1 MEPEQPPQQSME
13 TIQYEQI
20 HSAVAAEF
28 NIEEG
33 FIEYNTPTFYI
44 SSKPDLKQAFM
55 RLYKQLDSKQLVP
68 ILRRRENRLLL
79 QVVPK
84 PAIRPNRPTINIVLL
99 LATIGTT
106 LITGYVLS
114 ETLPNPLEGAIFFSG
129 ALMSILVAHEMG
141 HKLTANMHNVEAT
154 YPYFIPG
161 IPPFFPTFG
170 AVIQQKSLPPNKDA
184 LFDLGMSGPVLGF
197 LITIVVTIIGISM
210 STISTPSELPQGVF
224 PPPLLLEFLVNALLT
239 IPPVSAPS
247 FVVIELHPLAFA
259 GYIGMVVTMLN
270 LIPVGQLDGGH
281 VAHVLLGERSRN
293 VLSVVSI
300 IALFF
305 ISWPMAFIA
314 FLVSRVRHPPP
325 LDDVSQLSGSRK
337 LATLV
342 LVAIFILCLAPIL
355 PII

>member
-1 MEPEQPPQQSME
+1 MEPEQPQQPIE
-13 TIQYEQI
+13 TFQYEQI

-33 FIEYNTPTFYI
+33 FIEYNTPTFYV

-55 RLYKQLDSKQLVP
+55 RLYTQLDSKQLVP
-68 ILRRRENRLLL
+68 ILRRRENRLML
-79 QVVPK
+79 QVAPK
-84 PAIRPNRPTINIVLL
+84 PPIKPNRPIINIVLL

-106 LITGYVLS
+106 LITGYLLS
-114 ETLPNPLEGAIFFSG
+114 DTLPNPLQGAIFFSG
-129 ALMSILVAHEMG
+129 ALMSIMVAHEMG
-141 HKLTANMHNVEAT
+141 HKFTANRHKVKAT

-161 IPPFFPTFG
+161 IPPFPTFG
-170 AVIQQKSLPPNKDA
+170 AIIQQKSLPPNKDA

-197 LITIVVTIIGISM
+197 LITMVVTIIGIPM
-210 STISTPSELPQGVF
+210 STISMPPEMPLGVF
-224 PPPLLLEFLVNALLT
+224 QPPLLLEFLVNALLT
-239 IPPVSAPS
+239 IPPVSTPDL
-247 FVVIELHPLAFA
+247 VVIELHPLAFA

-281 VAHVLLGERSRN
+281 VAHVLLGERARTI
-293 VLSVVSI
+293 LSTVSL
-300 IALFF
+300 IALLF

-314 FLVSRVRHPPP
+314 FFISRVRHPPP

-337 LATLV
+337 LAALV

>member
-1 MEPEQPPQQSME
+1 MQPEQPQQPME
-13 TIQYEQI
+13 TFQYEHI

-33 FIEYNTPTFYI
+33 FIEYNTPTFYV
-44 SSKPDLKQAFM
+44 SSKPDMKQAFM
-55 RLYKQLDSKQLVP
+55 RLYEQLDSKQLVP
-68 ILRRRENRLLL
+68 VLRRRENRLIL

-84 PAIRPNRPTINIVLL
+84 PPIKPNRPTINLVLL

-106 LITGYVLS
+106 LITGYLLS
-114 ETLPNPLEGAIFFSG
+114 DGLPNPLEGAIFFSG
-129 ALMSILVAHEMG
+129 ALMSILIAHEMG
-141 HKLTANMHNVEAT
+141 HKFTANRHKVEAT

-161 IPPFFPTFG
+161 IPPFPTFG

-197 LITIVVTIIGISM
+197 IITIVVTIIGISM
-210 STISTPSELPQGVF
+210 STISTPEELPLGVF
-224 PPPLLLEFLVNALLT
+224 QPPLLLEFLVNALLT
-239 IPPVSAPS
+239 MPPVTGSS
-247 FVVIELHPLAFA
+247 LVVIELHPLAFA

-281 VAHVLLGERSRN
+281 VAHVLLGERARSI
-293 VLSVVSI
+293 LSAISI
-300 IALFF
+300 IALLF

-314 FLVSRVRHPPP
+314 FFISRVRHPPP

-337 LATLV
+337 LATLL

>member
-1 MEPEQPPQQSME
+1 MEPEQPPQQPTE

-33 FIEYNTPTFYI
+33 FIEYDTPTFYV

-68 ILRRRENRLLL
+68 ILRRRENRLML

-84 PAIRPNRPTINIVLL
+84 PPVKPNRPIINIVLL

-106 LITGYVLS
+106 LITGYMVS
-114 ETLPNPLEGAIFFSG
+114 ETLSNPLEGAVLFSA
-129 ALMSILVAHEMG
+129 ALMSILIAHEMG
-141 HKLTANMHNVEAT
+141 HKLAANRHKVEAT

-161 IPPFFPTFG
+161 IPPFPTFG
-170 AVIQQKSLPPNKDA
+170 AVIQQKSLPPNRDA

-197 LITIVVTIIGISM
+197 LITIVVTIIGIPM
-210 STISTPSELPQGVF
+210 SNITTPPELPFGVF
-224 PPPLLLEFLVNALLT
+224 QPPLLLEFLVNALLT
-239 IPPVSAPS
+239 LPPATAPN
-247 FVVIELHPLAFA
+247 FVVIDLHPLALA

-281 VAHVLLGERSRN
+281 IAHVLLGERART
-293 VLSVVSI
+293 VLSAVSI
-300 IALFF
+300 IALLF
-305 ISWPMAFIA
+305 ISWPMAVIA
-314 FLVSRVRHPPP
+314 FLISRVRHPPP
-325 LDDVSQLSGSRK
+325 LDDVSQLSGGRK

-342 LVAIFILCLAPIL
+342 LVAIFVLSLAPIL